1 MRKSTLYTTDMD
13 LAAKRGREVLPVG
26 MSEAQRN
33 HLNWL
38 ALRFLYARRHSKRI
52 QVAGGGK
59 VFKGRA
65 LTLGTFLSA
74 RKLNRIKNRDWSYL
88 NARINVVCA
97 RDREYWW
104 NEIEN
109 PAPLSVMAQHPKKKC
124 FAL

>member
-1 MRKSTLYTTDMD
+1 MQKSTIYTTDMD
-13 LAAKRGREVLPVG
+13 LAAKRGRQVLPVG

-38 ALRFLYARRHSKRI
+38 ALRFLYARRHSMR
-52 QVAGGGK
+52 VRVNSEGK
-59 VFKGRA
+59 VFTGRA

-88 NARINVVCA
+88 NSRINVVCA
-97 RDREYWW
+97 RDREYWL
-104 NEIEN
+104 NEKEN
-109 PAPLSVMAQHPKKKC
+109 PNPLSVMAYHPKKAC